1 MFQGLGD
8 KNSSR
13 VLAAPGGKSSIC
25 FGASDDTPPAPAR
38 KSTEPSPAEAAQSSP
53 AGQGRPADQTHS
65 SIFGGEAGDAGTPD
79 NQKVKRVSKGTG
91 QYNPMTGD
99 GQSSGYNPV
108 TGEDY
113 DKHDFDKVSPRQKYA
128 NDQTRGAYNPITGEL
143 YEDSPQ
149 NADSGTPSKGDQG
162 RGDFNPITGE
172 AYVPKKEVHTSTRV
186 RQPPGGASSGLW

>member
-1 MFQGLGD
+1 MTTTDVFQGVGG

-25 FGASDDTPPAPAR
+25 FGAPDEAPSQPVAAPTANPVQGSPVSHAKPDDHD
-38 KSTEPSPAEAAQSSP
+38 S
-53 AGQGRPADQTHS
+53 HNM
-65 SIFGGEAGDAGTPD
+65 IFGDSDVQSTPD
-79 NQKVKRVSKGTG
+79 SQKVKKIAKGTG
-91 QYNPMTGD
+91 QYNPTTGD
-99 GQSSGYNPV
+99 GQCSGYNPV

-113 DKHDFDKVSPRQKYA
+113 EKHDSDKVSPRQKYA

-143 YEDSPQ
+143 YEDSPKDIDE
-149 NADSGTPSKGDQG
+149 NKSKAEKA

-186 RQPPGGASSGLW
+186 RQPPGGVSSKLW